1 VTQPQ
6 PAPRRRPRKQIPT
19 PIQLG
24 VRPSVLLVRGMFI
37 RCPACGG
44 RHVFRNWF
52 AMVDRCPTCTLKF
65 ERIEGHWIGS
75 LGLNS
80 TVIFGAML
88 VVLLGGSIAFY
99 PDVPLGPLLVAELV
113 LALIGPLVFFPPSRT
128 LWTGIDL
135 LMRPLE
141 PGEIDP
147 RFVIVDPYRDRPAAT

>member
-1 VTQPQ
+1 
-6 PAPRRRPRKQIPT
+6 
-19 PIQLG
+19 
-24 VRPSVLLVRGMFI
+24 
-37 RCPACGG
+37 
-44 RHVFRNWF
+44 
-52 AMVDRCPTCTLKF
+52 MVDRCPTCTLKF
-65 ERIEGHWIGS
+65 ERVEGHWIGS